1 MDNSTNQE
9 LHRMTVKHR
18 LFGVVITTF
27 LGFSTY
33 VLVAEEVVD
42 IDNSTT
48 LNQTN
53 SDTETDSDLDAEPVK
68 DQLTKKL
75 LQELSKEEFKEYML
89 NMDQYSKNDRNA
101 LLLEYQRRCSD
112 DSKDSSTDLCPDD
125 IEPTF
130 GNTDRDSGQG
140 QVEDDQPMPQLI
152 EQRVEVG
159 STVRANSN
167 SESVVESDPRIKN
180 NKSDQKNKLLP
191 SWKSK

>member
-48 LNQTN
+48 LNQTH

-130 GNTDRDSGQG
+130 GNTDRDSGK
-140 QVEDDQPMPQLI
+140 VEDDQPMPQLI
-152 EQRVEVG
+152 EQKIEVG

-180 NKSDQKNKLLP
+180 NKPDQKNKLLP
-191 SWKSK
+191 SWISK

>member
-130 GNTDRDSGQG
+130 GNTDRDSGK
-140 QVEDDQPMPQLI
+140 VEDDQPMPQLI
-152 EQRVEVG
+152 EQKIEVG